1 MPTIS
6 INLSFILRYKGLQE
20 DLLSQQLQI
29 LGRDFLC
36 GGTEIFGAYLGE
48 ELTLHVTVLPLVFF
62 HVTALCTNK
71 KDYKTKNYKTKNY
84 KAKIYKKAIQHTKN
98 YYKQL

>member
-1 MPTIS
+1 M
-6 INLSFILRYKGLQE
+6 QE

-29 LGRDFLC
+29 LGRDFFC

-62 HVTALCTNK
+62 HVTAFCTNK
-71 KDYKTKNYKTKNY
+71 KDYKTKNYKTKKY
-84 KAKIYKKAIQHTKN
+84 KAKIYKKAIQQTKN